1 MKKLILISVFLCW
14 PLSVYADCTPDK
26 PCANPTI
33 EYRHAKDKWE
43 YHKSLTDAAIAA
55 QKQRDADF
63 EKHRLEVKVKEA
75 ADKAAGKP

>member
-1 MKKLILISVFLCW
+1 MMKYILISLFIILALPVYGDEQK
-14 PLSVYADCTPDK
+14 PLPMTPVPSEDQK
-26 PCANPTI
+26 ARWL
-33 EYRHAKDKWE
+33 RHQAI
-43 YHKSLTDAAIAA
+43 TQAAQDA